1 MILEAVRI
9 VADWLGNGTYGLN
22 AVRLSVPKDTDVTD
36 FPAVTI
42 IDSTRDGRVTRG
54 GVPNLPL
61 TLFPAVLVTPADQPM
76 DQASPAVRPFPPDA
90 TVTVLVRYATREID
104 TAKAERDA
112 SQTIKAIWWQMGQLL
127 LTAAGETART
137 RAQVQLYSI
146 PSMQAAT
153 LYESSDDITV
163 TGGVLVTCRVRYLG
177 PV

>member
-1 MILEAVRI
+1 M
-9 VADWLGNGTYGLN
+9 
-22 AVRLSVPKDTDVTD
+22 
-36 FPAVTI
+36 
-42 IDSTRDGRVTRG
+42 
-54 GVPNLPL
+54 
-61 TLFPAVLVTPADQPM
+61 
-76 DQASPAVRPFPPDA
+76 DA

-127 LTAAGETART
+127 LTTDGETART
-137 RAQVQLYSI
+137 RAQVQLYSS